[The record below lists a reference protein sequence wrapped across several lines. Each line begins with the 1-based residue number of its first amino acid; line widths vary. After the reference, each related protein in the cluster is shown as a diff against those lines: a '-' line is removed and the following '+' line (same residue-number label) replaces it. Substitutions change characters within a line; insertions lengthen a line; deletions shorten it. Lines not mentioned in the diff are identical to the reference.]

1 MNVNFGLF
9 PSVEIKKP
17 EGHEGRWRG
26 KEKVI
31 SKKHVT
37 YGYMCVD
44 LRVLSSP
51 SLPNI
56 HSTSDSFVKCTQ
68 FNFMCFYENHMF
80 LLTCCETMEQVSAT
94 MIRHL
99 FFFVTGHSPLHCYRI
114 VRNQMSTINYPRISR
129 RSRASDNSQASDSTA
144 GGRSFG
150 LSGSG
155 SQVNT
160 PANERPP
167 RQPRF
172 RKKEPA

>member
-1 MNVNFGLF
+1 MV
-9 PSVEIKKP
+9 
-17 EGHEGRWRG
+17 
-26 KEKVI
+26 

-37 YGYMCVD
+37 YGYMCID
-44 LRVLSSP
+44 LRVLSFL

-56 HSTSDSFVKCTQ
+56 HSTSNSFFKCTR
-68 FNFMCFYENHMF
+68 FNFTSFYEKKNIF
-80 LLTCCETMEQVSAT
+80 LLTCCGTVEQVSAT
-94 MIRHL
+94 MIRHW
-99 FFFVTGHSPLHCYRI
+99 FVFVSCHSSLRCCHI
-114 VRNQMSTINYPRISR
+114 VRNQMSTINYPRMNR